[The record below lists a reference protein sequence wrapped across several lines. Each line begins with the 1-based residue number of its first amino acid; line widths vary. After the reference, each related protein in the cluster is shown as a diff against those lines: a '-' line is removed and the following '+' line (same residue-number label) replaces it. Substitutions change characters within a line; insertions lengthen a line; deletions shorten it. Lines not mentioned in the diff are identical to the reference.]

1 MRSFSIKSMGFIKRP
16 AERGPAGWP
25 LINEEINPFFSVLA
39 LIVSEGESNLK
50 NQKLSVQFQGFPL
63 LRL

>member
-1 MRSFSIKSMGFIKRP
+1 MHEVLSIKSMEFVKRP
-16 AERGPAGWP
+16 AERWPAGWP
-25 LINEEINPFFSVLA
+25 LVNEEINPLFSA

-50 NQKLSVQFQGFPL
+50 NQKLPVQFQGFPL